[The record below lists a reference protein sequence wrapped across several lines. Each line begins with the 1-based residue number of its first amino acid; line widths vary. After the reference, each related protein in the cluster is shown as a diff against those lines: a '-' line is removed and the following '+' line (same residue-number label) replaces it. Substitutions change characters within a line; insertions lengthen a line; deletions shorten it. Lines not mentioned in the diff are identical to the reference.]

1 MCRLFMCDK
10 KFLMTEGVNKIINAL
25 DRLEKECGGDGNG
38 YALVKDGKVVEHA
51 KGKELTNIEIVLNL
65 YDDIEKESLKDIDWL
80 IYHTRVASAG
90 SIKDE
95 NCHPYV
101 DIDNNFVLAMNGTEL
116 TFSDLAEDFDC
127 TDTEMIFNMINKCN
141 YDSSILRHL
150 SPKFIGLQNGK
161 VYATN
166 PDTYYG
172 GLQFI
177 QDERG
182 TCIASSFDVSYHAKK
197 MKTSYSWKE
206 GEVIEKDTYSYGSY
220 DSYRGSNKYMNY
232 VTDDYQWYYD
242 YKIKQDRQDK
252 VASTALDLIKEE
264 EEKDRVPFEE
274 YNSYERTYNEVR
286 EVVKIAERML
296 EYGLSV
302 KETEAYINK
311 EIGLMPTLVSYD
323 YKELAELII
332 EVDDYGVTVKDDNGC
347 VYYFN

>member
-38 YALVKDGKVVEHA
+38 YDIVKNGEVVEHA

-65 YDDIEKESLKDIDWL
+65 YDDIEFERLKDIDWL

-182 TCIASSFDVSYHAKK
+182 TCIASSFDVSYHANK
-197 MKTSYSWKE
+197 MKAEYSWKE
-206 GEVIEKDTYSYGSY
+206 GEVIEKYTYSYGSY
-220 DSYRGSNKYMNY
+220 NSYNGNNKYMNY

-242 YKIKQDRQDK
+242 YKNKQDKQDK
-252 VASTALDLIKEE
+252 VASTALDLAKEE
-264 EEKDRVPFEE
+264 DKKARLGTVLYNLLESIRICAVYLNPFLTDTSEKIFKQLNTEV
-274 YNSYERTYNEVR
+274 NSLESTLTFGGLEVGT
-286 EVVKIAERML
+286 V
-296 EYGLSV
+296 
-302 KETEAYINK
+302 
-311 EIGLMPTLVSYD
+311 
-323 YKELAELII
+323 LAEPVHSFDRIDTK
-332 EVDDYGVTVKDDNGC
+332 EQ
-347 VYYFN
+347 

>member
-10 KFLMTEGVNKIINAL
+10 KFLETDGADKILASL
-25 DRLEKECGGDGNG
+25 DRLEKECGGDSNG
-38 YALVKDGKVVEHA
+38 FVTVKNGKVTQYK
-51 KGKELTNIEIVLNL
+51 KGIHLTNVDIVLDL
-65 YDDIEKESLKDIDWL
+65 LEDLETEKFKDIDWF
-80 IYHTRVASAG
+80 IYHTRIASAG
-90 SIKDE
+90 SICDK
-95 NCHPYV
+95 NAHPYY
-101 DIDNNFVLAMNGTEL
+101 DPETQFVLAMNGTEL

-141 YDSSILRHL
+141 YDISILRHL

-220 DSYRGSNKYMNY
+220 DKYRGTNKYMNY

-242 YKIKQDRQDK
+242 YKNKQDKQDK